1 MAKVTSLNKQHPL
14 YQEDLERITQVA
26 DINRIYGKSFM
37 ISGATGLIGVC
48 LIDALMHL
56 NKKGANITIYAV
68 GRNREKATLRLGE
81 YFEDSNFHFV
91 EREASE
97 SLLELPKVDV
107 IIPLASNTHP
117 LAYSKYPI
125 ETININVRGAE
136 QALEKALDCGA
147 MVLYPS
153 TVEVYG
159 NARGEDVFTEDYTGQ
174 LTLSTARACYTESK
188 RLSEA
193 LCQSY
198 IAERDVSVK
207 IARLSRIFG
216 PTMLPNDTKASS
228 QFILKAL
235 AGEDIVLK
243 SKGEQLFSYT
253 YMADAVSGLLHILL
267 HGDNGVAY
275 NISAEGCNVRLKD
288 FASLCAEWAGKNV
301 VFELPNKTEQKGYSL
316 AQRAVLDNSH
326 LRNLGWRSAYEMNDA
341 VCRTLDIMR
350 KNYS

>member
-1 MAKVTSLNKQHPL
+1 MAEVTSLYKQHPL
-14 YQEDLERITQVA
+14 YQEDLERITQLG
-26 DINRIYGKSFM
+26 DINRLYGKSFM

-56 NKKGANITIYAV
+56 NKKGANITIYAL
-68 GRNREKATLRLGE
+68 GRSREKAALRLGE
-81 YFEDSNFHFV
+81 YFEESNFHFV

-125 ETININVRGAE
+125 ETININVKGAE
-136 QALEKALDCGA
+136 QALEKALACNA

-159 NARGEDVFTEDYTGQ
+159 NARGDDDFTEDYTGM
-174 LTLSTARACYTESK
+174 LNLATSRACYTESK

-198 IAERDVSVK
+198 IAERGAQVK
-207 IARLSRIFG
+207 IVRLSRVFG
-216 PTMLPNDTKASS
+216 PTMLMSDSKASS
-228 QFILKAL
+228 QFIQKAL
-235 AGEDIVLK
+235 AGENIVLK

-253 YMADAVSGLLHILL
+253 YVADAVGAMLHVLL
-267 HGDNGVAY
+267 HGEEGVAY
-275 NISAEGCNVRLKD
+275 NIANEACNVRLKD
-288 FASLCAEWAGKNV
+288 FAQLCAEWADKQV
-301 VFELPNKTEQKGYSL
+301 VFELPSEKEQKGFSI
-316 AQRAVLDNSH
+316 AMRAVLDNSRLKGLNWH
-326 LRNLGWRSAYEMNDA
+326 PQYVMKDA
-341 VCRTLDIMR
+341 VYRTLSIL
-350 KNYS
+350 KS

>member
-1 MAKVTSLNKQHPL
+1 MAEVISLYKQHPL
-14 YQEDLERITQVA
+14 YQEDLDRITQLG
-26 DINRIYGKSFM
+26 DINRLYGKSFM

-56 NKKGANITIYAV
+56 NKKGANITIYAL
-68 GRNREKATLRLGE
+68 GRNREKAALRLGE

-125 ETININVRGAE
+125 ETININVKGAE
-136 QALEKALDCGA
+136 QALEKALACNA

-159 NARGEDVFTEDYTGQ
+159 NARGDDDFTEDYTGK
-174 LTLSTARACYTESK
+174 LNLATSRACYTESK

-198 IAERDVSVK
+198 IAERGAQVK
-207 IARLSRIFG
+207 IVRLSRVFG
-216 PTMLPNDTKASS
+216 PTMLMSDSKASS
-228 QFILKAL
+228 QFIQKAL
-235 AGEDIVLK
+235 AGENIVLK

-253 YMADAVSGLLHILL
+253 YVADAVGAMLHVLL
-267 HGDNGVAY
+267 HGEEGVAY
-275 NISAEGCNVRLKD
+275 NPPIVVIHGNQVKDLSDSYKRYLMNYFRKSLDVMGSPIRIQFKEGENPY
-288 FASLCAEWAGKNV
+288 A
-301 VFELPNKTEQKGYSL
+301 NK
-316 AQRAVLDNSH
+316 
-326 LRNLGWRSAYEMNDA
+326 RN
-341 VCRTLDIMR
+341 TLTPTQMR
-350 KNYS
+350 KRKRLMKHIKKSK